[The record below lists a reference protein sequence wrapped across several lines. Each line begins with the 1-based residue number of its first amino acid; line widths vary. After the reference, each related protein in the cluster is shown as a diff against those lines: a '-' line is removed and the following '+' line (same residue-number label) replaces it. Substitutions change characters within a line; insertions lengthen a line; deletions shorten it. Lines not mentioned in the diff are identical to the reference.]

1 MPADDCA
8 GTRSPLTVY
17 ENSDIIIVGS
27 AHAPVAAV
35 ELWKFG
41 RSTTPMTT
49 RTLCATLFC
58 LLTGLAVQ
66 ASEVIQVDVRPILT
80 GRAVTTFTD
89 GKLVPWTKGVD
100 GAGLADGYMTLQASI
115 ANGDK
120 NAKALP
126 DDGCFNATA
135 MYPYVRLNFSNADGK
150 GAQTRSVQGEGEFA
164 FPVPARRYSRMLV
177 FMTSAE
183 GPSHLRFKLAYADGT
198 IEQREVLLP
207 DYYNDAP
214 ADDPNIFSLAT
225 DLAKWDATGRMTE
238 RSHHHIHGVDLRPD
252 ARKELASVQVGKT
265 APGYLVFWGATGVT
279 TN

>member
-1 MPADDCA
+1 
-8 GTRSPLTVY
+8 
-17 ENSDIIIVGS
+17 
-27 AHAPVAAV
+27 
-35 ELWKFG
+35 
-41 RSTTPMTT
+41 MTT
-49 RTLCATLFC
+49 RTLCTTLFC

-66 ASEVIQVDVRPILT
+66 ASEVIQVDVHPILT
-80 GRAVTTFTD
+80 GRTVTTFTG

-100 GAGLADGYMTLQASI
+100 GAGLADGYMTLAASI

-126 DDGCFNATA
+126 DDGCFEATA
-135 MYPYVRLNFSNADGK
+135 AHPCVRLNFTNADGK
-150 GAQTRSVQGEGEFA
+150 NAQTRSVQGKGEFA
-164 FPVPARRYSRMLV
+164 FPIPAKRYSRMLV

-214 ADDPNIFSLAT
+214 VGDTNIFSLAT
-225 DLAKWDATGRMTE
+225 DLAKWNASGRMTE
-238 RSHHHIHGVDLRPD
+238 QSHHHIHGVDLHPD
-252 ARKELASVQVGKT
+252 ATKELVSVQVSKT